1 MEEQSSTLEKMATP
15 KESKWSLFF
24 EAVQFLVV
32 SFVLVFGLRTFVA
45 QPFIVSGASM
55 DPTFKNGQYLIIDEF
70 SYHFRTP
77 ERGEIVVFRY
87 PQNPSKFFI
96 KRIIGLPGE
105 LIVINNGVVRIKK
118 REGDAGFVIKEPY
131 IQGQTLRNM
140 SRLLATNEYFVLG
153 DNREQSSDSRVWGPV
168 EEKLV
173 TGRVLLRLFP
183 IAHAEILPGDE
194 RVLLEAQENE

>member
-1 MEEQSSTLEKMATP
+1 MEEKSSTLEKMATP

-24 EAVQFLVV
+24 EAAQFLIV

-45 QPFIVSGASM
+45 QPFIVSGDSM
-55 DPTFKNGQYLIIDEF
+55 DPTFQDGEYLIIDEL
-70 SYHFRTP
+70 SYYFRAP

-87 PQNPSKFFI
+87 PYDPSKFFI

-105 LIVINNGVVRIKK
+105 TVVINSGTVRVKK
-118 REGDAGFVIKEPY
+118 NENDAGFILEEPY
-131 IQGQTLRNM
+131 IEGGTNKNISQ
-140 SRLLATNEYFVLG
+140 LLASNEYFVLG

-168 EEKLV
+168 KEKLI

-183 IAHAEILPGDE
+183 VVHAGLLPGDE
-194 RVLLEAQENE
+194 RTLLKTQIQ